1 MADKI
6 GALWY
11 PKTQSE
17 KAPFANGSIK
27 LNGEEVPGIELQRG
41 EALVIRCFNPRARV
55 GRDYMHFNYMHY
67 IKIIQ

>member
-17 KAPFANGSIK
+17 KAPFANDSIK

-41 EALVIRCFNPRARV
+41 EALVIR
-55 GRDYMHFNYMHY
+55 
-67 IKIIQ
+67 

>member
-41 EALVIRCFNPRARV
+41 EALVIR
-55 GRDYMHFNYMHY
+55 
-67 IKIIQ
+67 